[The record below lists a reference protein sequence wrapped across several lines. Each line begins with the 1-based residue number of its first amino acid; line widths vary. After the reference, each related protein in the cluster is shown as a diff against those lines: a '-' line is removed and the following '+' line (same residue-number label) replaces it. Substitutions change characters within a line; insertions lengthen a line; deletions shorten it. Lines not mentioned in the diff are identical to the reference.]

1 MTTAATGDT
10 GRDLLLDAPV
20 DTCNDGRER
29 RRRALLADGRHGEE
43 LLLDR
48 PVATP
53 VLCMADGNRGDLL
66 LDRPVT
72 TPVLCVADGNIGGA
86 SCDFKDSLGTGIS
99 IEAKPAL
106 RNVPVFRESG
116 FGDIGSPSLSAV
128 EEEEEAIAIAAVEEA
143 EEAIASRICG
153 SPELDC

>member
-43 LLLDR
+43 
-48 PVATP
+48 
-53 VLCMADGNRGDLL
+53 LL